1 MERKINFNN
10 DYWLTAKQIIEL
22 STLVENQETSDK
34 DGQGEYQFDR
44 IYGWYDYIIDKD
56 GDVLGNKVS
65 KTKLK

>member
-44 IYGWYDYIIDKD
+44 IYG
-56 GDVLGNKVS
+56 
-65 KTKLK
+65 